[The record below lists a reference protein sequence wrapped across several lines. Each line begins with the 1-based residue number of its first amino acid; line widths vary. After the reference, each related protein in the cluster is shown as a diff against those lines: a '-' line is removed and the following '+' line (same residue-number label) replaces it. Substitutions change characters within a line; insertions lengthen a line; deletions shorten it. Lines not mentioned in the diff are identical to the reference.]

1 MKNPLRKRLPR
12 ELKQDIG
19 KYITLFLFLVLTI
32 GFVSG
37 FLVADNSMVKTYH
50 ESFEKYS
57 IENGQ
62 FTLEEKAND
71 DLTNKLENQN
81 ISLCEL
87 FYKDITFESDHTI
100 RIFKNRTDTN
110 KICLM
115 EGTTPSKDNEI
126 AIDRL
131 YAQNNKIAVGDT
143 LSLDGKNYVVSG
155 TVALSDYS
163 ALFKNNS
170 DMMLDAKHFCVAI
183 ASDEAYNNISTDTE
197 KYCYAWRNNDQTL
210 SKQMQSDKAD
220 DIKNILMDSG
230 MLTDFVKRSDNQA
243 IQFTG
248 DDMGSDRSMITYL
261 LYVVIVVLAFVFAV
275 TTKSTVEQE
284 SSVIGTLR
292 ASGYTRWELLRHYL
306 ALPMLITLAAAI
318 VGNII
323 GYTFM
328 KNICAGMYY
337 HSYSL
342 PTYITIWNAD
352 AFIKTTV
359 IPCVIILLVNL
370 LVLIR
375 TLSLP
380 PLQFLRHDLKHKQK
394 KKVVKLPEWKFIT
407 RFRLR
412 IILQNL
418 PAYLTLFVGILFA
431 SVLLLYGMIMSPLL
445 SNFKNQVQN
454 SKIADYQYIL
464 KAPSKTDDADAEK
477 YCVTSLNIK
486 NGGEKITVYGIADHS
501 AYLSDLSLPQ
511 KSGEVIVSD
520 GYLEKYGLKVGD
532 SITLEKEY
540 ENKSYTFTIAGDYK
554 YAAALSVFMSQDAFN
569 NTFDYDTDHFSGYF
583 SNKKLTDIDDSYIAS
598 VITSDD
604 LTVIADQLDDS
615 MGFMFPMLCGFSA
628 ILYMLLMYLLAKLII
643 EKNASAISMV
653 KILGY
658 NNKEAGK
665 LYNTATTIVVGF
677 SLIISLPLSCLIM
690 KRLYYIFM
698 KEINGWLTFYI
709 APWIYP
715 AMLGIGVVCYLFVY
729 LIQMKKIRK
738 IPMAQ
743 ALKDME

>member
-1 MKNPLRKRLPR
+1 MRNPLKKRLPR
-12 ELKQDIG
+12 ELKQNVG
-19 KYITLFLFLVLTI
+19 KYISLFLFLVLTI

-37 FLVADNSMVKTYH
+37 FLVADNSMVKTYN
-50 ESFEKYS
+50 ESFEKYN
-57 IENGQ
+57 IEDGH
-62 FTLEEKAND
+62 FTLGKKADD
-71 DLTNKLENQN
+71 DLTSKLENQN
-81 ISLCEL
+81 ISISEL
-87 FYKDITFESDHTI
+87 FYKDITLKDNNSI
-100 RIFKNRTDTN
+100 RIFKDRTDIN
-110 KICLM
+110 KVCLM
-115 EGTTPSKDNEI
+115 EGTIPTEDNQI

-131 YAQNNKIAVGDT
+131 YAQNNKISVGDT
-143 LSLDGKNYVVSG
+143 LKLDNKAYTISG
-155 TVALSDYS
+155 TIALSDYS

-170 DMMLDAKHFCVAI
+170 DMMLDAKRFCVAI
-183 ASDEAYNNISTDTE
+183 VSDKAYNSISNNSE

-220 DIKNILMDSG
+220 DIEDLLKDSG
-230 MLTDFVKRSDNQA
+230 MLTDFIKRSDNQA

-248 DDMGSDRSMITYL
+248 DDMGSDRSMMTYL

-284 SSVIGTLR
+284 ASVIGTLR
-292 ASGYTRWELLRHYL
+292 ASGYSRGELLRHYL
-306 ALPMLITLAAAI
+306 TLPMLVTLAAAVI
-318 VGNII
+318 GNII

-328 KNICAGMYY
+328 KDICAGMYY

-342 PTYITIWNAD
+342 PTYTTIWNAD

-359 IPCVIILLVNL
+359 IPCIIILLVNL

-380 PLQFLRHDLKHKQK
+380 PLQFLRHNLKHKQK
-394 KKVVKLPEWKFIT
+394 KKVIKLPEWKFIT

-418 PAYLTLFVGILFA
+418 PAYITLFFGILFA

-445 SNFKNQVQN
+445 SNFKADVQK
-454 SKIADYQYIL
+454 SDIADYQYIL
-464 KAPSKTDDADAEK
+464 KAPSETNYADAEK

-486 NGGEKITVYGIADHS
+486 NDGEKITVYGIADHS
-501 AYLSDLSLPQ
+501 TYLSNLSLPQ
-511 KSGEVIVSD
+511 KSGDVIVSD

-532 SITLEKEY
+532 SITLQKEY
-540 ENKSYTFTIAGDYK
+540 ENKSYTFTIAGHYN
-554 YAAALSVFMSQDAFN
+554 YPAALTVFMSQDTFN
-569 NTFDYDTDHFSGYF
+569 DTFGYDADYFSGYF
-583 SNKKLTDIDDSYIAS
+583 SNKKLTDINDAYIAS

-604 LTVIADQLDDS
+604 LTVVADQLDDS

-628 ILYMLLMYLLAKLII
+628 ILYMLLMYLLAKLIV
-643 EKNASAISMV
+643 EKNAQAISMV

-665 LYNTATTIVVGF
+665 LYNTATTIVVGL

-690 KRLYYIFM
+690 KELYYIFM
-698 KEINGWLTFYI
+698 KKINGWLTFYI
-709 APWIYP
+709 APWIHP
-715 AMLGIGVVCYLFVY
+715 AMLGIGVVCYLLVF
-729 LIQMKKIRK
+729 LIQMKKVRK

-743 ALKDME
+743 ALKNME

>member
-1 MKNPLRKRLPR
+1 
-12 ELKQDIG
+12 
-19 KYITLFLFLVLTI
+19 
-32 GFVSG
+32 
-37 FLVADNSMVKTYH
+37 
-50 ESFEKYS
+50 
-57 IENGQ
+57 
-62 FTLEEKAND
+62 
-71 DLTNKLENQN
+71 
-81 ISLCEL
+81 
-87 FYKDITFESDHTI
+87 
-100 RIFKNRTDTN
+100 
-110 KICLM
+110 
-115 EGTTPSKDNEI
+115 
-126 AIDRL
+126 
-131 YAQNNKIAVGDT
+131 
-143 LSLDGKNYVVSG
+143 
-155 TVALSDYS
+155 
-163 ALFKNNS
+163 
-170 DMMLDAKHFCVAI
+170 
-183 ASDEAYNNISTDTE
+183 
-197 KYCYAWRNNDQTL
+197 
-210 SKQMQSDKAD
+210 
-220 DIKNILMDSG
+220 
-230 MLTDFVKRSDNQA
+230 
-243 IQFTG
+243 
-248 DDMGSDRSMITYL
+248 
-261 LYVVIVVLAFVFAV
+261 VIVVLAFVFAV

-394 KKVVKLPEWKFIT
+394 KRVVKLPEWKFIT

-501 AYLSDLSLPQ
+501 DYLSDLSLPQ

-554 YAAALSVFMSQDAFN
+554 YAAALAVFMSQDAFN
-569 NTFDYDTDHFSGYF
+569 NTFDYDTDYFSGYF
-583 SNKKLTDIDDSYIAS
+583 SNKKLTDIDDAYIAS
-598 VITSDD
+598 VITSND

-665 LYNTATTIVVGF
+665 LYNTATTIVVCF

-743 ALKDME
+743 ALKEME

>member
-1 MKNPLRKRLPR
+1 MRNPLKKRLPR
-12 ELKQDIG
+12 ELKQNVG
-19 KYITLFLFLVLTI
+19 KYISLFLFLVLTI

-37 FLVADNSMVKTYH
+37 FLVADNSMVKTYN
-50 ESFEKYS
+50 ESFEKYN
-57 IENGQ
+57 IEDGH
-62 FTLEEKAND
+62 FTLGKKADD
-71 DLTNKLENQN
+71 DLTDELKNQN
-81 ISLCEL
+81 ISISEL
-87 FYKDITFESDHTI
+87 FYKDITLKGNNSI
-100 RIFKNRTDTN
+100 RIFKDRTDIN
-110 KICLM
+110 KVCLM
-115 EGTTPSKDNEI
+115 EGTMPTEDNQI

-131 YAQNNKIAVGDT
+131 YAQNNKISVGDT
-143 LSLDGKNYVVSG
+143 LNLDSKDYTISG

-170 DMMLDAKHFCVAI
+170 DMMLDAKRFCVAI
-183 ASDEAYNNISTDTE
+183 VSDKAYDSISNNSE

-220 DIKNILMDSG
+220 DIEDLLKDSG
-230 MLTDFVKRSDNQA
+230 MLTDFIKRSDNQA

-248 DDMGSDRSMITYL
+248 DDMGSDRSMMTYL

-284 SSVIGTLR
+284 ASVIGTLR
-292 ASGYTRWELLRHYL
+292 ASGYSRGELLRHYL
-306 ALPMLITLAAAI
+306 TLPMLVTLAAAVI
-318 VGNII
+318 GNII

-328 KNICAGMYY
+328 KDICAGMYY

-342 PTYITIWNAD
+342 PTYTTIWNAD

-359 IPCVIILLVNL
+359 IPCIIILLVNL

-394 KKVVKLPEWKFIT
+394 KKVIKLPEWKFIT

-418 PAYLTLFVGILFA
+418 PAYITLFFGILFA

-445 SNFKNQVQN
+445 SKFKADVQK
-454 SKIADYQYIL
+454 SDIADYQYIL
-464 KAPSKTDDADAEK
+464 KAPTKTDNADAEK

-486 NGGEKITVYGIADHS
+486 NDGEKITVYGIADHS
-501 AYLSDLSLPQ
+501 TYLPNLSLPQ
-511 KSGEVIVSD
+511 KSGDVIVSD
-520 GYLEKYGLKVGD
+520 GYLEKYGLKIGD
-532 SITLEKEY
+532 SITLQKEY
-540 ENKSYTFTIAGDYK
+540 ENKSYTFTIAGHYN
-554 YAAALSVFMSQDAFN
+554 YPAALTVFMSQDTFN
-569 NTFDYDTDHFSGYF
+569 DTFGYDADYFSGYF
-583 SNKKLTDIDDSYIAS
+583 SNKKLTDINDAYIAS

-604 LTVIADQLDDS
+604 LTVVADQLDDS

-628 ILYMLLMYLLAKLII
+628 ILYTLLMYLLAKLIV
-643 EKNASAISMV
+643 EKNAQAISMV

-665 LYNTATTIVVGF
+665 LYNTVTTIVVGL

-690 KRLYYIFM
+690 KELYYIFM
-698 KEINGWLTFYI
+698 KKINGWLTFYI

-715 AMLGIGVVCYLFVY
+715 AMLGIGVVCYLLVS
-729 LIQMKKIRK
+729 LIQMKKVRK

-743 ALKDME
+743 ALKNME

>member
-1 MKNPLRKRLPR
+1 MRNPLRKRLPR
-12 ELKQDIG
+12 ELKQNIG
-19 KYITLFLFLVLTI
+19 KYISLFLFLVLTI

-37 FLVADNSMVKTYH
+37 FLVADNSMVKTYN
-50 ESFEKYS
+50 ESFEKYN
-57 IENGQ
+57 IEDGH
-62 FTLEEKAND
+62 FTLGKKADND
-71 DLTNKLENQN
+71 LIGKLENQN
-81 ISLCEL
+81 ISISEL
-87 FYKDITFESDHTI
+87 FYKDITLEGNNTI

-110 KICLM
+110 KVCLM
-115 EGTTPSKDNEI
+115 EGTMPTKDSEI

-143 LSLDGKNYVVSG
+143 LKLDGKDYIISG

-170 DMMLDAKHFCVAI
+170 DMMLDAKRFCVAI
-183 ASDEAYNNISTDTE
+183 VSDKAYDNINSNSE

-220 DIKNILMDSG
+220 DIKDILKDSG

-243 IQFTG
+243 IRFTG
-248 DDMGSDRSMITYL
+248 NDMGSDRSMMTYL
-261 LYVVIVVLAFVFAV
+261 LYVVIVVLAFVFAI

-284 SSVIGTLR
+284 ASVIGTLR
-292 ASGYTRWELLRHYL
+292 ASGYSRGELLRHYL
-306 ALPMLITLAAAI
+306 ALPMLITFAAAVI
-318 VGNII
+318 GNII

-328 KNICAGMYY
+328 KDICAGMYY

-342 PTYITIWNAD
+342 PTYTTIWNAD

-359 IPCVIILLVNL
+359 IPCIIILFVNL

-394 KKVVKLPEWKFIT
+394 KKVIKLPEWKFIT
-407 RFRLR
+407 RFRIR

-418 PAYLTLFVGILFA
+418 PAYITLFFGILFA

-445 SNFKNQVQN
+445 SNFKADVQK
-454 SKIADYQYIL
+454 SSIANYQYIL
-464 KAPSKTDDADAEK
+464 KAPTKTNHADAEK

-486 NGGEKITVYGIADHS
+486 NDGEKITVYGIADHS
-501 AYLSDLSLPQ
+501 TYLSNLSLPQ
-511 KSGEVIVSD
+511 KSGEIIVSD

-540 ENKSYTFTIAGDYK
+540 ENKSYTFTIVGHYK
-554 YAAALSVFMSQDAFN
+554 YPAALTVFMSQDAFN
-569 NTFDYDTDHFSGYF
+569 NTFGYDTDYFSGYF
-583 SNKKLTDIDDSYIAS
+583 SNKKLADINNTYIAS

-604 LTVIADQLDDS
+604 LTVVADQLDDS

-628 ILYMLLMYLLAKLII
+628 ILYMLLMYLLAKLIV
-643 EKNASAISMV
+643 EKNAQAISMV

-665 LYNTATTIVVGF
+665 LYNTATTIVVGL
-677 SLIISLPLSCLIM
+677 SLIISLPLSYFIM

-715 AMLGIGVVCYLFVY
+715 AMLGIGVMCYLLVH
-729 LIQMKKIRK
+729 LIQMKKVRK

-743 ALKDME
+743 ALKNME